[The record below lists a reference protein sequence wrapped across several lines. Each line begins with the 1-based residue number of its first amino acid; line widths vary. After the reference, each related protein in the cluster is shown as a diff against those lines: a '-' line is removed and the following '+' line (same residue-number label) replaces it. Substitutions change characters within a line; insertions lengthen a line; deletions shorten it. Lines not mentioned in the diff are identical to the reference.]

1 MLKIKKY
8 FSAET
13 SEYSYSNEFKRLLV
27 IIIIVGAFVASDIL
41 IKEANMYNN
50 IKLYLIILIRLTY
63 TSVYL
68 TALLLIFISLARLI
82 NISDNKEKKLI
93 KNGEKKLKHKPLKY
107 RLEDVVLVFENY
119 DIPDIIYIKD
129 QMNKIHTI
137 ELSMDY
143 DERKKRS
150 FDRQYHI
157 DNMMFVDIT
166 EFKEYIITNSMCDE
180 FENVLVVSLIDNN
193 NPILFERVIS
203 QCKKKVE
210 KSKN

>member
-8 FSAET
+8 FSAES
-13 SEYSYSNEFKRLLV
+13 SEYSYSHEFKRLLV
-27 IIIIVGAFVASDIL
+27 IIIIVGVFVASDIL

-50 IKLYLIILIRLTY
+50 IKPYLIILIRLTY
-63 TSVYL
+63 ISVYL

-93 KNGEKKLKHKPLKY
+93 KNGEKKFKHKPLKY
-107 RLEDVVLVFENY
+107 RLEDVILVFENY
-119 DIPDIIYIKD
+119 DIPDIVYIKD

-143 DERKKRS
+143 DERKNV
-150 FDRQYHI
+150 FNRQYHI
-157 DNMMFVDIT
+157 DNMKFVDIT
-166 EFKEYIITNSMCDE
+166 EFKEYIINNSMCDE

>member
-1 MLKIKKY
+1 MVKKK
-8 FSAET
+8 F
-13 SEYSYSNEFKRLLV
+13 
-27 IIIIVGAFVASDIL
+27 
-41 IKEANMYNN
+41 
-50 IKLYLIILIRLTY
+50 
-63 TSVYL
+63 
-68 TALLLIFISLARLI
+68 
-82 NISDNKEKKLI
+82 
-93 KNGEKKLKHKPLKY
+93 KHKPLKY
-107 RLEDVVLVFENY
+107 QLEDVVLVFENY

-150 FDRQYHI
+150 FDRRYHI

-166 EFKEYIITNSMCDE
+166 EFKEYLINNSMCDE

-210 KSKN
+210 KSRN